1 MLTDTETPSLKKP
14 EPPAPPRP
22 YVKPAVERI
31 PLNEA
36 RAGGTIFNAN
46 DSTQPFS
53 S

>member
-14 EPPAPPRP
+14 ELPEPPRP

-31 PLNEA
+31 PLSEA
-36 RAGGTIFNAN
+36 RNGDPLPLAN
-46 DSTQPFS
+46 DGFANS